1 MGLFNLVRGR
11 VTCPRCRLEVD
22 AEAGLRLGYAH
33 AGLTLRVGDRYPW
46 THPPM
51 PSRRPADGDA
61 VGDGYAVCPACG
73 RDFFVRVVV
82 EGDVVR
88 RLEPD
93 GGRPGLIPGGD
104 APPSPPE

>member
-1 MGLFNLVRGR
+1 MGLFNR
-11 VTCPRCRLEVD
+11 VVGALTCPRCGAAV
-22 AEAGLRLGYAH
+22 EADVESRLGYTH
-33 AGLTLRVGDRYPW
+33 DVLTLRVGDRYPW
-46 THPPM
+46 NHPAMSPA
-51 PSRRPADGDA
+51 RPADGNA

-93 GGRPGLIPGGD
+93 RERPGMVPDGE